1 MGIIQTIA
9 NRFGYAPIPQKS
21 EIEERSTLQ
30 NPEQWFLDWIGGGNQ
45 SLSGVKVTSDSMLS
59 ISAVYACCRIR
70 SNTIASLHLGL
81 YEKLSNGDIVE
92 VTDTPE
98 YIIPCLEPNDLYSR
112 FTFDST
118 SEYHLSI
125 NGNSYAR
132 LYFGRFGRISK
143 MELLP
148 NGATPFLKDGKLFY
162 QYTDIYGKT
171 HVVYDWEMLHLKNFS
186 EDGLVGKSPLQVAR
200 ETFGMSIAANQ
211 YAANMYKNGGYAKGV
226 IESPHQLKTEQIA
239 ELRRSFMSVLQ
250 DYQNTSGIP
259 VLGHGMTYKQISMS
273 PKDAEYIAASKM
285 SVLDICRIYGVPPHL
300 VAEMS
305 SSTYSN
311 IEQQAIEFVQ
321 NLIRPAVK
329 LRETEM
335 NRRILRQSDK
345 GRFFYRYNLDS
356 LLRGDTAARGE
367 YLVKML
373 QNGVYNIDEARAFDN
388 MNQLPNGLGKA
399 HYRPLNM
406 VEVGVTPEPTT
417 QNNDPLATGAND
429 TDNGTPQAAATN

>member
-1 MGIIQTIA
+1 MGVVQKILGS
-9 NRFGYAPIPQKS
+9 FGYAPIQQQPK
-21 EIEERSTLQ
+21 IEERSTLQ
-30 NPEQWFLDWIGGGNQ
+30 NPEQWFIDWIGGGNQ
-45 SLSGVKVTSDSMLS
+45 SLSGVNVTPEAALS
-59 ISAVYACCRIR
+59 ISAVYACCRII

-81 YEKLSNGDIVE
+81 YERLPNGDTIE

-118 SEYHLSI
+118 SELHLSLR
-125 NGNSYAR
+125 GNSYTR
-132 LYFGRFGRISK
+132 LYFGRFGKISK
-143 MELLP
+143 MEILHP
-148 NGATPFLKDGKLFY
+148 DCVKPFLKDKKLYY
-162 QYTDIYGKT
+162 QYSDIEGRNQIV
-171 HVVYDWEMLHLKNFS
+171 HDWEILHFKNFS
-186 EDGLVGKSPLQVAR
+186 DDGLIGQSPLQAAR
-200 ETFGMSIAANQ
+200 ETFGMAIAANQ
-211 YAANMYKNGGYAKGV
+211 YAANMYKNGGYAKGI
-226 IESPHQLKTEQIA
+226 IESEAALKTEQIA
-239 ELRRSFMSVLQ
+239 ELRRSFLSVLQ
-250 DYQNTSGIP
+250 DYKNTAAIP
-259 VLGHGMTYKQISMS
+259 VLGGGMKYRQISMS

-300 VAEMS
+300 IAEMTN
-305 SSTYSN
+305 STYSN

-321 NLIRPAVK
+321 NLVRPKVK

-345 GRFFYRYNLDS
+345 GKYFYRYNLDS

-373 QNGVYNIDEARAFDN
+373 QNGVYNIDEARALDN
-388 MNQLPNGLGKA
+388 LNQLPDGLGKA

-417 QNNDPLATGAND
+417 QNNDPVATGAND
-429 TDNGTPQAAATN
+429 TDNGIPQGTN